1 MNSMILVIL
10 IPVFAA
16 LLGFVFYRLRNE
28 FSFIGTVL
36 TLYMAF
42 RIFLATRTNIIGYDL
57 FNIFGINLSL
67 YADAFTGFLLL
78 ALAFFG
84 LCLVLYSFRYIRSLM
99 PKQQNLYHFY
109 LIATLAG
116 ANGLVLAKNLFLI
129 LLFLGFL
136 VLTSYG
142 MLMLSKIDTKRGA
155 RKVLFIVSIPYLIM
169 VLGTILLH
177 RQTGLND
184 IIAVHKISLNE
195 PINLIIFILL
205 LIGILAKIG
214 VIPFHYW
221 IPTVAPELPASTF
234 ACVPVITNNL
244 LGIYLFTRIS
254 LFLFDLASS
263 PVMMYVLMAIGALT
277 ILIAVIIAL
286 RQTNLIRRL
295 SFFSISQVG
304 YIILGIGT
312 AMPVAVAGGLFH
324 MINNVIILSA
334 LVLAAGS
341 VVFRTKTQ
349 ELNNLGGL
357 ATKMPVTFIAFL
369 VTALAI
375 SGIPPLNGFFS
386 QWMIFQGLLSL
397 NNIGSFI
404 FLIIAVLGSILTLMA
419 FLRITQSIFLGSRPH
434 QFDRTI
440 EVGFSMNLVPI
451 MLAILCIIFGIFAQ
465 KVPLNL
471 FVLPSLMPIIPFT
484 PTANFWTPTFITI
497 LMIAWVV
504 VGILIYLFITVLKP
518 KPSLVFTGGEEPNSQ
533 NDSNADLH
541 SFSPIQLQFLDLK
554 SRIYY
559 NINKIFPGVLAKKRG
574 LKKIRSEG

>member
-16 LLGFVFYRLRNE
+16 LLGFVFHRLRNE

-42 RIFLATRTNIIGYDL
+42 RIFLATRTNIISYNL
-57 FNIFGINLSL
+57 FNLFGINLSL

-84 LCLVLYSFRYIRSLM
+84 FCLVLYSFRYIRSLM

-116 ANGLVLAKNLFLI
+116 ANGLVLAKNLILI

-142 MLMLSKIDTKRGA
+142 MLLLSKINTNQGA
-155 RKVLFIVSIPYLIM
+155 RKVLFIVGIPYLIM

-184 IIAVHKISLNE
+184 IITVHKISLIE
-195 PINLIIFILL
+195 PINLLIFILL

-254 LFLFDLASS
+254 LFLFDLASN

-295 SFFSISQVG
+295 SFFAISQVG
-304 YIILGIGT
+304 YVILGIGT
-312 AMPVAVAGGLFH
+312 ALPVAIAGGLFH

-357 ATKMPVTFIAFL
+357 AGKMPVTFIAFL

-375 SGIPPLNGFFS
+375 SGIPPFNGFFS

-404 FLIIAVLGSILTLMA
+404 FLIITVLGSILTLMA

-451 MLAILCIIFGIFAQ
+451 MLAILCLIFGIFAQ

-471 FVLPSLMPIIPFT
+471 FVLPSLIPIIPFA
-484 PTANFWTPTFITI
+484 PTTNFWTPTFITI

-504 VGILIYLFITVLKP
+504 VGILIYLFSTVLKP
-518 KPSLVFTGGEEPNSQ
+518 KPSLAFTGGEAPNSQ
-533 NDSNADLH
+533 NDSKTDIH
-541 SFSPIQLQFLDLK
+541 SFSVIQRQFVDLK
-554 SRIYY
+554 FTIYY
-559 NINKIFPGVLAKKRG
+559 NIDKIFPGVLAKKRG